1 MMINDKTRKFVMN
14 VINRSIKSKG
24 NQRYLKLY
32 TNFED
37 EGYKKLGTTLNKRQD
52 EYFSDLTDKVENPEK
67 PRVKI
72 RL

>member
-14 VINRSIKSKG
+14 VIDRSIKSKG

-32 TNFED
+32 
-37 EGYKKLGTTLNKRQD
+37 TLNKRQD

-72 RL
+72 RP

>member
-14 VINRSIKSKG
+14 VIDRSIKSKG

-32 TNFED
+32 T
-37 EGYKKLGTTLNKRQD
+37 LNNRQD

-72 RL
+72 RP